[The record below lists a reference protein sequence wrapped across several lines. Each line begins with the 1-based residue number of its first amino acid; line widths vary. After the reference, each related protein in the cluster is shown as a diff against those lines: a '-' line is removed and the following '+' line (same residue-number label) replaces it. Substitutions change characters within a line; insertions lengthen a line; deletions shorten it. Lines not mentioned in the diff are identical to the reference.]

1 MSELYPASK
10 PYVCHSIK
18 VGAPHI
24 LHVEEYGN
32 PNGIAVVFLHGGPGG
47 GCEPYHSR
55 FFDPESYRVI
65 LFDQRGCGKSIPHAE
80 LEGNTTQALVGDM
93 EVIRERLGIEQWM
106 VFGGSWGSTLGLVYA
121 ETHPE
126 RVLGMILRGIFLCRD
141 KEIQWFYQ
149 QGASRLAPD
158 YWQDYLQLIPEAE
171 RGDMLG
177 AYYRRLTST
186 DEVMRMAA
194 ARAWSVWEGS
204 TATLLGREEVVAH
217 FADPYVALSIAR
229 IECHYFVNK
238 AFLEDNQI
246 LNNLNKISHIPGVII
261 QGRYDIICPMESA
274 WELHKLWQRSTLK
287 IIDDAGHA
295 ASEPGILSAL
305 VQACDDM
312 SDKLTDNH

>member
-1 MSELYPASK
+1 MPELYPASK

-18 VGAPHI
+18 VEAPHI

-80 LEGNTTQALVGDM
+80 LEGNTTQALLGDM
-93 EVIRERLGIEQWM
+93 EVIRERLGIEQWV

-246 LNNLNKISHIPGVII
+246 LNNLSKISHIPGVII

-312 SDKLTDNH
+312 SDKLADNH